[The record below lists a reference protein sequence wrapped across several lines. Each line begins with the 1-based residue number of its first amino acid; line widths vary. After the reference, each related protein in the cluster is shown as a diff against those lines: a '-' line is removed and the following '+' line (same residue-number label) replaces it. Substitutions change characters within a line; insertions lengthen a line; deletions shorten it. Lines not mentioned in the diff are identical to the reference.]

1 MSEIN
6 YNLSLTI
13 VERRVRVNIQEKN
26 PTLFSCT
33 INLIDYRLK
42 KKTSLLLAA
51 SMLKT
56 EKKNRRHTPHKSN
69 FISHP
74 RNLCKTIM
82 HSRCL
87 GLCNSFSFDI
97 FQEICKY
104 TSAIPLNTLLWVKSL
119 SRQWYSDTCIL
130 RKMKRTCRYWIH
142 VKHLKYVMHNYFL

>member
-1 MSEIN
+1 MLRGEYVSIF
-6 YNLSLTI
+6 
-13 VERRVRVNIQEKN
+13 R
-26 PTLFSCT
+26 
-33 INLIDYRLK
+33 
-42 KKTSLLLAA
+42 KKTRHCSVVQLTW
-51 SMLKT
+51 SIIDWKKT
-56 EKKNRRHTPHKSN
+56 QPATGCQYVKNRRKKNRRHTPHKSN

-74 RNLCKTIM
+74 RNLCKTKM

-87 GLCNSFSFDI
+87 GLCYSFSFDI

>member
-1 MSEIN
+1 MLRGEYVSIFRKK
-6 YNLSLTI
+6 T
-13 VERRVRVNIQEKN
+13 

-42 KKTSLLLAA
+42 KNQPATGCQYVKNRR
-51 SMLKT
+51 
-56 EKKNRRHTPHKSN
+56 KKNRRHTPHKSN